1 MYCTS
6 IGLQGRSFQLFLSE
20 NKTSLLFRSLIENP
34 GYLKK
39 DDIVCDFGWPMRVMS
54 GTLKSFSSYLIFIY
68 GEKVD
73 ALLS

>member
-1 MYCTS
+1 MLLQTLFESDLWPMYCTS

-39 DDIVCDFGWPMRVMS
+39 DDIVCDFG
-54 GTLKSFSSYLIFIY
+54 
-68 GEKVD
+68 
-73 ALLS
+73 